1 MKKIL
6 FSCVILCLIAY
17 SFFFP
22 EITINAAKNGLQ
34 IWFGQILPAL
44 LPFTIL
50 SSVLVK
56 SDFLRSFKGNA
67 NLISILLT
75 LSCGF
80 IFGFPVGAKLSA
92 DFYKQNLL
100 TQKQATILAIAT
112 NNFSPMY
119 VCGFAL
125 PLLFA
130 SMSLNSITYLFLYL
144 VPLVIVTIYLLFDSN
159 SYSKQDVTPNAH
171 YARSNESHNETAP
184 KFRLNMS
191 IMDISIISGF
201 ESLLK
206 ICGYIILFSIATE
219 ILTNLITFFVTK
231 PPYILIQILG
241 NMEITNGIN
250 LLSTLE
256 INPNI
261 KYISAIQLLSF
272 GGLSGIAQTGSIL
285 SDAGLSLHKYIIG
298 KAILSLLLT
307 LHSVIYVFFIHL
319 L

>member
-1 MKKIL
+1 MKKLL
-6 FSCVILCLIAY
+6 FSCIILCFIAY

-22 EITINAAKNGLQ
+22 ETTVNVAKNGLQ
-34 IWFGQILPAL
+34 IWFGQILPTL

-75 LSCGF
+75 LTCGF

-100 TQKQATILAIAT
+100 TKKQATILAIAT

-130 SMSLNSITYLFLYL
+130 STSLNSISYLFLYL
-144 VPLVIVTIYLLFDSN
+144 LPLVIVTTYLLLESN
-159 SYSKQDVTPNAH
+159 FNSKACPTSQTTPNH
-171 YARSNESHNETAP
+171 FNVSDVKTSSE
-184 KFRLNMS
+184 FRIDMS
-191 IMDISIISGF
+191 IMDSGIISGF
-201 ESLLK
+201 ESLIK

-219 ILTNLITFFVTK
+219 IFANIVSYFVAK
-231 PPYILIQILG
+231 PPYLLTLLLG
-241 NMEITNGIN
+241 NLEITNGIN

-256 INPNI
+256 TNQDI

-285 SDAGLSLHKYIIG
+285 SDAGLSMHKYIIG
-298 KAILSLLLT
+298 KAILSLFLT
-307 LHSVIYVFFIHL
+307 LLSVIYVFFIRL

>member
-1 MKKIL
+1 MKKL
-6 FSCVILCLIAY
+6 VFSCIILCFIAY

-22 EITINAAKNGLQ
+22 ENIVNAAKSGLQ
-34 IWFGQILPAL
+34 IWFEQILPAL

-56 SDFLRSFKGNA
+56 SNFLQSFKGNA

-92 DFYKQNLL
+92 DFYKQSLL
-100 TQKQATILAIAT
+100 TKKQATVLAIAT

-130 SMSLNSITYLFLYL
+130 STSLNTITYLLLYL
-144 VPLVIVTIYLLFDSN
+144 LPLVIATIYLLIDAYFHHDINAKTDGHASHFKLDMQVMDSG
-159 SYSKQDVTPNAH
+159 
-171 YARSNESHNETAP
+171 
-184 KFRLNMS
+184 
-191 IMDISIISGF
+191 IICGF
-201 ESLLK
+201 ESMIK
-206 ICGYIILFSIATE
+206 ICGYIVLFSIATA
-219 ILTNLITFFVTK
+219 IITSTITSFTMQ
-231 PPYILIQILG
+231 PPYILTQILG

-250 LLSTLE
+250 LLSALDIDKN
-256 INPNI
+256 IN
-261 KYISAIQLLSF
+261 YILAIQLLSF

-298 KAILSLLLT
+298 KAALSLLLT
-307 LHSVIYVFFIHL
+307 LLSVIYVFFIRL
-319 L
+319 P